1 MLTKSTIVNA
11 NGLYLFINNF
21 ETYNYTFSVFMH
33 EQEFLRILNATSILS
48 ETRDSVVKV
57 LEL

>member
-1 MLTKSTIVNA
+1 MFK
-11 NGLYLFINNF
+11 
-21 ETYNYTFSVFMH
+21 H

-48 ETRDSVVKV
+48 ETRGSVVKV